1 MNRDISKAE
10 HDCSAFVVGLG
21 FIINFTFVCLRRLT
35 FETTKK

>member
-10 HDCSAFVVGLG
+10 RDCSAFVGLG

-35 FETTKK
+35 F